1 MKKNIIDK
9 LEEKLKFG
17 EEMTEDE
24 RREFKE
30 LILEYI
36 EIIEYDEKK
45 KANIKKYEHG
55 IEIKE
60 GIEPIKQVQYK
71 ETDEK
76 KKIVRNEVEEML
88 KQNVIRKSKSPWSSP
103 VTLVK
108 KKGGEWRFCIDFRKV
123 NSVTKKDSY
132 PIPRI
137 DEMLDRYRESS
148 WFTSIDLAAGY
159 WQVPMKEE
167 DKEKTAFVCS
177 RGFYEFNVMPFGLTN
192 APATFQ
198 RMMDEVLQEERDE
211 EFVIVYLDDI
221 MINSK
226 NFEEHL
232 VHVRRVLEKLRNTGM
247 IIKLKKCEWG
257 KRNIEYLGHIVGK
270 DGLKPNEKNITA
282 IKNMKRPT
290 NKKEIQSFHGLCNY
304 YRKFVKNFSKIMKP
318 INQLVKKNVK
328 FEWKEEQEKAFQEMK
343 KKLIEYPILVQ
354 PDFTKEFVLITDASI
369 EGLGAILTQKNEEGK
384 EVVIAYASKTLN
396 QAEKNYCITEQEML
410 AIVWGIEHFRRYLYG
425 RKFIVMTDHLG
436 CKILRKA
443 NDAKGKRARWEAK
456 LMQYDFEIIYRPG
469 EKNKNADALSRL
481 VQNEQ

>member
-17 EEMTEDE
+17 KEMTEDE
-24 RREFKE
+24 RRELKE

-76 KKIVRNEVEEML
+76 RKIVRNEVEEML

-167 DKEKTAFVCS
+167 EKEKTAFVCS

-247 IIKLKKCEWG
+247 IIKLKKCEW
-257 KRNIEYLGHIVGK
+257 
-270 DGLKPNEKNITA
+270 
-282 IKNMKRPT
+282 
-290 NKKEIQSFHGLCNY
+290 
-304 YRKFVKNFSKIMKP
+304 
-318 INQLVKKNVK
+318 
-328 FEWKEEQEKAFQEMK
+328 
-343 KKLIEYPILVQ
+343 
-354 PDFTKEFVLITDASI
+354 
-369 EGLGAILTQKNEEGK
+369 
-384 EVVIAYASKTLN
+384 
-396 QAEKNYCITEQEML
+396 
-410 AIVWGIEHFRRYLYG
+410 
-425 RKFIVMTDHLG
+425 
-436 CKILRKA
+436 
-443 NDAKGKRARWEAK
+443 
-456 LMQYDFEIIYRPG
+456 
-469 EKNKNADALSRL
+469 
-481 VQNEQ
+481 